1 MEMVVSREIGSQTAN
16 PFRQSAALF
25 PLATRPP
32 HYLTVVPPAPV
43 PEFGLGFSGA
53 PVIDLEELHLHGG
66 PGDVVFFGIDCELN
80 RRFGDANP
88 GAATFLRRHTACMAP
103 WTSSRGAPCQD
114 IGIITATDPDIAMRD
129 AVALAGYIA
138 GLERRPVLIGC
149 DHTASLAGISGLL
162 NTTDLEPIYI
172 YLDAHYDLGRHGEP
186 APLGNGNFVDM
197 LLQSARIAKVVNIGG
212 RSWATF
218 NPVYHQVAYFQAVPQ
233 ISAPEVIRELDW
245 LRGRTVYVSID
256 ADVLDPTCA
265 PNVCC
270 PEPFGMAP
278 TDLLAICEWLG
289 KSCDVRGADLCE
301 LMPAAQN
308 MRSEQVLMRCVHALF
323 PAAGKACH

>member
-1 MEMVVSREIGSQTAN
+1 MSMVISQTAASQAAS

-25 PLATRPP
+25 PLQTRTPRYSTLAQAEP
-32 HYLTVVPPAPV
+32 Q
-43 PEFGLGFSGA
+43 PELGLGFSGA
-53 PVIDLEELHLHGG
+53 PVVDLDDLHLQGG
-66 PGDVVFFGIDCELN
+66 PGDLVFFGIDCELN
-80 RRFGDANP
+80 RRFGEPNP
-88 GAATFLRRHTACMAP
+88 GAATFLRQNTACMAP
-103 WTSSRGAPCQD
+103 WTSRHGAPCQD

-138 GLERRPVLIGC
+138 GLGRRPVLIGC

-162 NTTDLEPIYI
+162 NTTKLEPVYI

-197 LLQSARIAKVVNIGG
+197 LLRSARIARVVNIGG

-218 NPVYHQVAYFQAVPQ
+218 NPVYHDVAYFQAVPQ
-233 ISAPEVIRELDW
+233 IHAAEVIDALGW
-245 LRGRTVYVSID
+245 LRGHPVYVSID
-256 ADVLDPTCA
+256 ADVLDPTSA

-289 KSCDVRGADLCE
+289 RSCDVRAADVCE

-323 PAAGKACH
+323 PARKAGH

>member
-1 MEMVVSREIGSQTAN
+1 MPMLVSQAAASQAAS
-16 PFRQSAALF
+16 PFPQSASLF
-25 PLATRPP
+25 PLQTR
-32 HYLTVVPPAPV
+32 APQYSESAEAA
-43 PEFGLGFSGA
+43 PLSELGLGFSGA
-53 PVIDLEELHLHGG
+53 PVVELEQLHLYGG
-66 PGDVVFFGIDCELN
+66 PGDVVFFGVDCELN
-80 RRFGDANP
+80 RRFGDHNP
-88 GAATFLRRHTACMAP
+88 GAATFLRQNTACMAP
-103 WTSSRGAPCQD
+103 WTSRQGAPCQD
-114 IGIITATDPDIAMRD
+114 IGVITATDPDIAMRD

-138 GLERRPVLIGC
+138 SLGRRPVLIGC

-162 NTTDLEPIYI
+162 NTTKLEPVYI

-197 LLQSARIAKVVNIGG
+197 LLQSARIARVVNIGG

-218 NPVYHQVAYFQAVPQ
+218 NPVYHHVAYFQAVPQ
-233 ISAPEVIRELDW
+233 TQAAVVIDALSW
-245 LRGRTVYVSID
+245 LRGHTVYVSID
-256 ADVLDPTCA
+256 ADVLDPTAA

-270 PEPFGMAP
+270 PEPFGMSP

-289 KSCDVRGADLCE
+289 RSCDVRGADVCE

-323 PAAGKACH
+323 PGGR